1 MLTLTPRQQQL
12 LDWLHEFMESQG
24 FPPTRAEI
32 ARAFNFQSP
41 NAAEEHLQ
49 ALARKNAIEL
59 IPGASRGIR
68 IKTLGL
74 PVVGQVAAGVPLLAA
89 EHIENYHAIDPGLF
103 RPRADYFLKVRGMSM
118 RDAGILHGDLLAVHR
133 TPSARN
139 GQIVVARL
147 DDEVTV
153 KRFKQRGNQV
163 TLLAENAD
171 FPSLQI
177 DLRKRELTIE
187 GISVG
192 LLRTR
197 AYYNSQ

>member
-12 LDWLHEFMESQG
+12 LTWLHEFMESQG

-32 ARAFNFQSP
+32 SRAFKFQSP

-74 PVVGQVAAGVPLLAA
+74 PVVGQVAAGAPILAA

-103 RPRADYFLKVRGMSM
+103 HPRADYFLKVRGMSM

-133 TPSARN
+133 TQAAKN

-147 DDEVTV
+147 DEEVTV
-153 KRFKQRGNQV
+153 KRFKQRGYQV
-163 TLLAENAD
+163 WLSPENAE
-171 FPSLQI
+171 FTPLQI
-177 DLRKRELTIE
+177 DLRKRPLVIE

-192 LLRTR
+192 LVRL
-197 AYYNSQ
+197 

>member
-59 IPGASRGIR
+59 VSGASRGIR

-74 PVVGQVAAGVPLLAA
+74 PVVGQVAAGAPILAA
-89 EHIENYHAIDPGLF
+89 EHIENYYAIDPGIF

-133 TPSARN
+133 TQTPKN

-153 KRFKQRGNQV
+153 KRFKQRGHQV
-163 TLLAENAD
+163 WLLAENSE
-171 FPSLQI
+171 FSPLQI
-177 DLRKRELTIE
+177 DLRKRPMVIE

-192 LLRTR
+192 LMRR
-197 AYYNSQ
+197 

>member
-12 LDWLHEFMESQG
+12 LEWLHEFMESQG

-59 IPGASRGIR
+59 VSGASRGIR

-74 PVVGQVAAGVPLLAA
+74 PVVGQVAAGAPILAT

-118 RDAGILHGDLLAVHR
+118 RDAGILHGDLLAVHQ
-133 TPSARN
+133 TQAAKN

-153 KRFKQRGNQV
+153 KRFKQRGHQV
-163 TLLAENAD
+163 WLSPENAE
-171 FPSLQI
+171 FSPLQI
-177 DLRKRELTIE
+177 DLRKRPLVIE

-192 LLRTR
+192 LVRR
-197 AYYNSQ
+197 